1 MNCKKKVIAIELSDI
16 FQKDF
21 KKLARRY
28 RSLSAD
34 MNNFIQ
40 SIRENPIQ
48 GVELGNNLRKVRM
61 AITSK
66 GKGKRGG
73 ARVITYT
80 INVQEE
86 NIQITLLTIYDKSDR
101 NTVSDK
107 ELQDLLIQCGLLL
120 HSH

>member
-107 ELQDLLIQCGLLL
+107 ELQDLLMQCDTVQNFV
-120 HSH
+120 

>member
-21 KKLARRY
+21 NKLARRY

-107 ELQDLLIQCGLLL
+107 ELQDLLMQCGL
-120 HSH
+120 

>member
-107 ELQDLLIQCGLLL
+107 ELQDLLMQCGL
-120 HSH
+120 